1 MLKGNLKAQEFRRC
15 SFCSKIISKRRCNL
29 IEKQNPRWQTKE
41 KSESLLKL
49 WLPINFFNNKVGDF
63 NFLIK
68 VFQKKHMLSTR
79 LIRLKEGKATENNMN
94 PPKQKADRTVKSLFV
109 LQAQPNL
116 ITKIGKHHL
125 MVHN

>member
-1 MLKGNLKAQEFRRC
+1 MLKENLKAQEFRRC
-15 SFCSKIISKRRCNL
+15 SFCSKIISKQRCNL

-49 WLPINFFNNKVGDF
+49 WLRINFFNSKVGDF

-68 VFQKKHMLSTR
+68 VFQKKLMLSTR
-79 LIRLKEGKATENNMN
+79 LIRLKEGKAMENNMSLQ
-94 PPKQKADRTVKSLFV
+94 KQKADRTVKSLFV
-109 LQAQPNL
+109 HQAQLNL